1 MHVKAPAAAEE
12 DGAADMEV
20 LRDNEEGVESED
32 CLGADDG
39 VEGAETRV
47 VAHDAVLGNAGRDE
61 RALHVGRLVIAFDVV
76 VAADDQRLHAPRL
89 PKFRRS
95 SDASLEKEVA
105 APVAEPFRAAQH
117 YGGAALGRLA
127 LVPDGRHSFCGG
139 DEYGR
144 VARGD
149 E

>member
-12 DGAADMEV
+12 DGAADVEV
-20 LRDNEEGVESED
+20 LRDDEEGVESED

-39 VEGAETRV
+39 VEGAEARV
-47 VAHDAVLGNAGRDE
+47 VAHDAVLWDAGRDK
-61 RALHVGRLVIAFDVV
+61 RALHVGRLVIALYVV

-89 PKFRRS
+89 PKFRRRF
-95 SDASLEKEVA
+95 DASLEKEVA

-127 LVPDGRHSFCGG
+127 LVPDGRHATGRG

-144 VARGD
+144 VACGD